1 MFFWSQIVTVEAEI
15 QSGPEQQFKRFLQ
28 QGRFMLQRSRSTGR
42 FVFYPRV
49 LVPGSGDA
57 DLEWV
62 EASGLGTLYAITV
75 NRARDGSHNIA
86 LVDLDEGPR
95 MMSRIADCETAPI
108 GCRLKAEISTLM
120 GEPAVVFNR
129 LPVGGAA

>member
-1 MFFWSQIVTVEAEI
+1 MTPEVEF
-15 QSGPEQQFKRFLQ
+15 QSGPQQQFKLFLK

-42 FVFYPRV
+42 YVFYPRII
-49 LVPGSGDA
+49 VPGSGEA

-62 EASGLGTLYAITV
+62 EAIGLGTLYAITV
-75 NRARDGSHNIA
+75 NRARAGNHNVA

-108 GCRLKAEISTLM
+108 GCRLRAEIATLA
-120 GEPAVVFNR
+120 GEPAVVFRR
-129 LPVGGAA
+129 LAVGDAA